1 MARSR
6 VYVSAAPEGDGGP
19 PRLTGTPPDPIVAA
33 VSTGARR
40 PAGGGEGRLDWL
52 DGMKGLAI
60 LWIVF
65 FHFFTFYDHGRT
77 PWPLRPGYLAAYAAG
92 CDPDASRVLCLGG
105 ALLSAA
111 GQLGFHAVSVF
122 LVLSGFGLTY
132 SLARP
137 DRARPA
143 WSQWYRSRLVR
154 LFPMYWVA
162 HLVYL
167 LSPFQAR
174 IDALDYRFVLSLLGD
189 RVVPIGTIFYYFN
202 PALWYFGLLLELY
215 LVYPVLFGALRRW
228 GSARFLALAAAVT
241 IAARWVLV
249 IAVPVS
255 PAWVQGGFFA
265 CRLWE
270 FALGMAA
277 GALWRTRGASL
288 GAALFSGWAL
298 LAAVAI
304 YALGCYSYR
313 ALWSYLSTDA
323 LIGTGLA
330 VVLAHVARAIGRA
343 RWAGRA
349 AIAVGASSYG
359 LYLVH
364 QPYVLY
370 FAERMRGL
378 DTAAF
383 LAAASGI
390 IVLLVLGAMA
400 LERAVDALTDRVLAD
415 RMRG

>member
-1 MARSR
+1 M
-6 VYVSAAPEGDGGP
+6 
-19 PRLTGTPPDPIVAA
+19 
-33 VSTGARR
+33 STGARR
-40 PAGGGEGRLDWL
+40 PADRGDRRLEWL
-52 DGMKGLAI
+52 DGVKGIAI

-77 PWPLRPGYLAAYAAG
+77 PWPLHPGYLAAYEAG
-92 CDPDASRVLCLGG
+92 CAPAGARAVCLAG

-122 LVLSGFGLTY
+122 LVLSGFGLSY
-132 SLARP
+132 SLAGPGRP
-137 DRARPA
+137 RPA

-167 LSPFQAR
+167 VSPFQAR
-174 IDALDYRFVLSLLGD
+174 VDAIDYRFALSFLGD

-215 LVYPVLFGALRRW
+215 LVYPLLFIALRRL
-228 GSARFLALAAAVT
+228 GAARFLLLAAAVT
-241 IAARWVLV
+241 IGARWLLV
-249 IAVPVS
+249 IAVPVN

-277 GALWRTRGASL
+277 GARWRTRAGPL
-288 GAALFSGWAL
+288 GAAVFSWWGL
-298 LAAVAI
+298 LAGAAI
-304 YALGCYSYR
+304 YVLGCYSYR
-313 ALWSYLSTDA
+313 ALWSYLATDA
-323 LIGTGLA
+323 LIGTGLT
-330 VVLAHVARAIGRA
+330 VVLAHAARAMGRA
-343 RWAGRA
+343 RGLGRA
-349 AIAVGASSYG
+349 VIAVGLSSYG

-378 DTAAF
+378 ETATF
-383 LAAASGI
+383 VAAASGI
-390 IVLLVLGAMA
+390 IVALTVGAMA
-400 LERAVDALTDRVLAD
+400 LERAVNALTARLP
-415 RMRG
+415 G